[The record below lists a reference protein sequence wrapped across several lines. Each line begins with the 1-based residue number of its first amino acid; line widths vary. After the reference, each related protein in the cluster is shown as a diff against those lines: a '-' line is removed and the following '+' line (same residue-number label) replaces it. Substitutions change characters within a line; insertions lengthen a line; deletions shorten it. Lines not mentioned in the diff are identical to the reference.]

1 MAFLAV
7 EMDMGVLVVIMIMT
21 KAQLVAGAFHVLNG
35 MHEVIVPECHQAAE
49 YAGLIHR
56 SYLILKF
63 SETERPSRV

>member
-21 KAQLVAGAFHVLNG
+21 KAQFVAGAFHVFYG
-35 MHEVIVPECHQAAE
+35 MHEVIVPESHQAAE

-56 SYLILKF
+56 S
-63 SETERPSRV
+63 